1 LSAPNNNVPNS
12 WQILIAA
19 VAGVSIGLYMS
30 YGFGQ
35 PKMATSGP
43 ASARLPAA
51 SSQQP
56 KQMMTLNLLPQL
68 EHRTNLLL
76 MGVDSNGRNTQ
87 RFLGTRSDTMII
99 ASLDPVTHKVGM
111 LSIPRDSRVKIPE
124 HRGMD
129 KINSAHSLGGPELA
143 VKTVEAVFGIPIDN
157 YVVID
162 TQGIKSVCEIVGP
175 IKVLVE
181 KRMKY
186 RDRAGK
192 LNVDLEPG
200 WQELTAAQCEEYVR
214 FRHDQKGDIGRIERQ
229 QWFLRQAMQKLK
241 DPSVFL
247 KIPDIIKFKNEYIV
261 TDLDVKTMTALAA
274 FGKELKSTDITTA
287 ALPGE
292 ASTIHG
298 GSYWIPDPEAT
309 AFVVERLTGV
319 RPSVSQIAYGT
330 SPQEPVVD
338 VAYENDQFGMGPAQA
353 TQAISNDTL
362 QAKWAESATS
372 ERPFGIV
379 IRYPKGQEETAH
391 DFQSALEDAGY
402 NVRGLV
408 RCKDAECQHESI
420 TLSSFRAD
428 EQLCNALKQRF
439 PELST
444 WAVTLNPVARN
455 RVDLTLQLS
464 PETVPLPP
472 HETVSADFDYGIS
485 DIINGEV
492 KPGKNSAPDLEL
504 PRS

>member
-1 LSAPNNNVPNS
+1 
-12 WQILIAA
+12 
-19 VAGVSIGLYMS
+19 MS
-30 YGFGQ
+30 YGFGH
-35 PKMATSGP
+35 PKIATSGP
-43 ASARLPAA
+43 ARAKLPV

-56 KQMMTLNLLPQL
+56 KQQTMTLNILPQL

-87 RFLGTRSDTMII
+87 RFQGTRSDTMII
-99 ASLDPVTHKVGM
+99 ASIDPVTHKVGM
-111 LSIPRDSRVKIPE
+111 ISIPRDSRVKIPE
-124 HRGMD
+124 HRGLD

-143 VKTVEAVFGIPIDN
+143 VKTVESVFGIPIDN

-200 WQELTAAQCEEYVR
+200 WQELSAAQCEEYVR

-241 DPSVFL
+241 DPSVIL

-274 FGKELKSTDITTA
+274 FGKELKVTDISTA
-287 ALPGE
+287 MLPGE

-309 AFVVERLTGV
+309 ALVVERLTGV
-319 RPSVSQIAYGT
+319 RPSVSQIVYGT
-330 SPQEPVVD
+330 SNEEPVSEAI
-338 VAYENDQFGMGPAQA
+338 AYENDQFGMGPASA
-353 TQAISNDTL
+353 KSNDTL
-362 QAKWAESATS
+362 QAKWAESANS

-391 DFQSALEDAGY
+391 DFQMALEDAGY

-408 RCKDAECQHESI
+408 RCKDSECQHEQI

-428 EQLCNALKQRF
+428 EQLCNGLKQRF
-439 PELST
+439 PELAA
-444 WAVTLNPVARN
+444 WAVNLNPVARN

-464 PETVPLPP
+464 PETVALSPR
-472 HETVSADFDYGIS
+472 ETVSADFDYGIS
-485 DIINGEV
+485 DIVNGEV
-492 KPGKNSAPDLEL
+492 KPGKIAAPDLEL